1 MKKFKGLGTLLLI
14 TILLLSLSIPVFA
27 GGTSG
32 SITMKNSGGNIKTD
46 SLYSAYKIVGWNMS
60 KVGSDVLYTDMVL
73 TSKYKA
79 DIVTSLGAPLVATSS
94 DADVLK
100 AVAALNET
108 DDAKKVAK
116 LAVDLSSVVG
126 VAEYTATAGVFTN
139 LPYGYYL
146 IMETANNASDGTV
159 LSKPILVAVP
169 DKKEGNPAVSVTVKT
184 STATVEK
191 DIVIGDGANATN
203 VKAAEKKIGDTV
215 NYKLTATIPT
225 YAANA
230 TGISYYITDTL
241 SKGLTLTQGSVI
253 VQDFKGVVI
262 PVSGNYT
269 ETVTTNIDESTALKI
284 DFIYDKIK
292 DLGPLTITYSATLN
306 QSAKVGSTGNP
317 NSVTLTYSNNPGSGG
332 SSYTTPPK
340 HTIVYT
346 TGIQL
351 TKVDVNAKQT
361 KLSGAT
367 FEIYKDHALS
377 ICLGTAVTDKDGIAY
392 FPGLDAG
399 TYWIKETIAPAG
411 YDLLKDPIEVKI
423 GVTLP
428 KTVTNGN
435 ELAEWNTTTPGFANT
450 GNLGIICGEVINTKG
465 FQLPGTGGMGTT
477 LFTVGG
483 VILLGVAV
491 GLLLIYRRKK
501 KHA

>member
-32 SITMKNSGGNIKTD
+32 SITMKNSEGNIKTD

-79 DIVTSLGAPLVATSS
+79 TIVTSLGTPLVATSS

-191 DIVIGDGANATN
+191 DIVIGDGINATN

-269 ETVTTNIDESTALKI
+269 ETVTTNIDEST
-284 DFIYDKIK
+284 
-292 DLGPLTITYSATLN
+292 
-306 QSAKVGSTGNP
+306 
-317 NSVTLTYSNNPGSGG
+317 
-332 SSYTTPPK
+332 
-340 HTIVYT
+340 
-346 TGIQL
+346 
-351 TKVDVNAKQT
+351 
-361 KLSGAT
+361 
-367 FEIYKDHALS
+367 
-377 ICLGTAVTDKDGIAY
+377 
-392 FPGLDAG
+392 
-399 TYWIKETIAPAG
+399 
-411 YDLLKDPIEVKI
+411 
-423 GVTLP
+423 
-428 KTVTNGN
+428 
-435 ELAEWNTTTPGFANT
+435 
-450 GNLGIICGEVINTKG
+450 
-465 FQLPGTGGMGTT
+465 
-477 LFTVGG
+477 
-483 VILLGVAV
+483 
-491 GLLLIYRRKK
+491 
-501 KHA
+501 